1 MMWGYGGWGWGPWL
15 GMGFG
20 MIVFWGLLIAG
31 AIVLVRYLGSARDRG
46 ESDASGGRGDAE
58 QILAERF
65 ARGEINEDEYRQ
77 RRELLRGGR

>member
-1 MMWGYGGWGWGPWL
+1 VIIVMWGYDGWGWGPWL

-20 MIVFWGLLIAG
+20 MILFWGAVIA
-31 AIVLVRYLGSARDRG
+31 ATIVLVRYLAGARDRG
-46 ESDASGGRGDAE
+46 VSGGQGSAE

-77 RRELLRGGR
+77 RRELLRGSR